1 MTFMLSQKTNKG
13 ELIMT
18 VGELK
23 RNLQCYND
31 NVEVVLASDCIHG
44 TSINQDFSIQTN
56 DGDDNSPVFIEF
68 SLEDMVVPIGE
79 EN

>member
-1 MTFMLSQKTNKG
+1 
-13 ELIMT
+13 MT
-18 VGELK
+18 VSEL
-23 RNLQCYND
+23 RNKLQYFSD
-31 NVEVVLASDCIHG
+31 DTEIILTSDCIHG

-68 SLEDMVVPIGE
+68 SLGNMVVPIGE

>member
-1 MTFMLSQKTNKG
+1 MQG

-23 RNLQCYND
+23 RKLQAYND
-31 NVEVVLASDCIHG
+31 NADVVLVSDCIHG
-44 TSINQDFSIQTN
+44 TSINQDFSLQTN

-68 SLEDMVVPIGE
+68 GLGNMVSPIVK

>member
-1 MTFMLSQKTNKG
+1 
-13 ELIMT
+13 MT

-23 RNLQCYND
+23 RKLQIYND
-31 NVEVVLASDCIHG
+31 NAEVILASDCIHG

-68 SLEDMVVPIGE
+68 SLGNMVVPIGE
-79 EN
+79 ENW

>member
-1 MTFMLSQKTNKG
+1 
-13 ELIMT
+13 MT

-23 RNLQCYND
+23 RNLQCYNG
-31 NVEVVLASDCIHG
+31 NVEVILVSDCIHG
-44 TSINQDFSIQTN
+44 TAISQDFSIQTN

-68 SLEDMVVPIGE
+68 GLEDMVVPLRE

>member
-1 MTFMLSQKTNKG
+1 
-13 ELIMT
+13 MT

-31 NVEVVLASDCIHG
+31 NVEVILASDCIYG

-68 SLEDMVVPIGE
+68 SIKDMVAPIGE

>member
-1 MTFMLSQKTNKG
+1 
-13 ELIMT
+13 MT

-23 RNLQCYND
+23 RNLQRYRD
-31 NVEVVLASDCIHG
+31 NVDVILVSDCIHG
-44 TSINQDFSIQTN
+44 TAISQDFSIQTN

-68 SLEDMVVPIGE
+68 GLEDMVSPIRE

>member
-1 MTFMLSQKTNKG
+1 
-13 ELIMT
+13 MT

-23 RNLQCYND
+23 RKLQIFND
-31 NVEVVLASDCIHG
+31 NAEVILASDRIHG
-44 TSINQDFSIQTN
+44 TSINQDFSLQTN

-68 SLEDMVVPIGE
+68 SLGNMVAPIRE

>member
-1 MTFMLSQKTNKG
+1 
-13 ELIMT
+13 MT

-23 RNLQCYND
+23 RRLQCYND

-44 TSINQDFSIQTN
+44 TSINQDFSLQTN
-56 DGDDNSPVFIEF
+56 DGEDNSPVFIEF
-68 SLEDMVVPIGE
+68 SLKDMVAPIRE

>member
-1 MTFMLSQKTNKG
+1 
-13 ELIMT
+13 MT

-23 RNLQCYND
+23 RKLQAYND
-31 NVEVVLASDCIHG
+31 NADVVLVSDCIHG
-44 TSINQDFSIQTN
+44 TSINQDFSLQTN

-68 SLEDMVVPIGE
+68 SLEDMVALIRE

>member
-1 MTFMLSQKTNKG
+1 
-13 ELIMT
+13 MT

-23 RNLQCYND
+23 RRLQCYND
-31 NVEVVLASDCIHG
+31 NTEVILTSDCIFG

-68 SLEDMVVPIGE
+68 SLKDMVVPIRE

>member
-1 MTFMLSQKTNKG
+1 
-13 ELIMT
+13 MT

-23 RNLQCYND
+23 RKLQVYND
-31 NVEVVLASDCIHG
+31 NVDVILTSDCIFG
-44 TSINQDFSIQTN
+44 TAINQDFSIQTN

-68 SLEDMVVPIGE
+68 SLENMVAPIGE

>member
-1 MTFMLSQKTNKG
+1 
-13 ELIMT
+13 MT

-31 NVEVVLASDCIHG
+31 NVDVILASDCIHG
-44 TSINQDFSIQTN
+44 TSINQNFSIQTN

-68 SLEDMVVPIGE
+68 SLSNMVAQIRE

>member
-1 MTFMLSQKTNKG
+1 
-13 ELIMT
+13 MT

-23 RNLQCYND
+23 RKLQIFND
-31 NVEVVLASDCIHG
+31 NAEVILASDCIHG

-68 SLEDMVVPIGE
+68 GLEDMVASIGE
-79 EN
+79 ENRL

>member
-1 MTFMLSQKTNKG
+1 
-13 ELIMT
+13 MT

-23 RNLQCYND
+23 RKLQAYND
-31 NVEVVLASDCIHG
+31 NTDVVLASDCIHG
-44 TSINQDFSIQTN
+44 TSINQDFSLQTN

-68 SLEDMVVPIGE
+68 GLEDMVAPIGE

>member
-1 MTFMLSQKTNKG
+1 
-13 ELIMT
+13 MT

-23 RNLQCYND
+23 RKLQIFND
-31 NVEVVLASDCIHG
+31 NAEVILASDCIHG

-68 SLEDMVVPIGE
+68 SLEDMVAPIRE

>member
-1 MTFMLSQKTNKG
+1 
-13 ELIMT
+13 MT

-56 DGDDNSPVFIEF
+56 DGDDNSSVFIEF
-68 SLEDMVVPIGE
+68 CLEDMVVPIRE

>member
-1 MTFMLSQKTNKG
+1 
-13 ELIMT
+13 MT

-23 RNLQCYND
+23 RKLQAYND
-31 NVEVVLASDCIHG
+31 NVDVILASDCIHG

-68 SLEDMVVPIGE
+68 GLEDMVVPIRE

>member
-1 MTFMLSQKTNKG
+1 
-13 ELIMT
+13 MT

-23 RNLQCYND
+23 RKLQVYND
-31 NVEVVLASDCIHG
+31 NVDVILASDCIHE

-68 SLEDMVVPIGE
+68 SLGNMVVPIGE

>member
-1 MTFMLSQKTNKG
+1 
-13 ELIMT
+13 MT

-23 RNLQCYND
+23 RKLQVYND
-31 NVEVVLASDCIHG
+31 NVDVVLASDCIHG
-44 TSINQDFSIQTN
+44 ISINQDFSIQTN

-68 SLEDMVVPIGE
+68 SLKDIVAPIRE

>member
-1 MTFMLSQKTNKG
+1 
-13 ELIMT
+13 MT

-31 NVEVVLASDCIHG
+31 NVEVILASDCIHG
-44 TSINQDFSIQTN
+44 TSISQDFSIQTN
-56 DGDDNSPVFIEF
+56 DGDDNSPVYIEF
-68 SLEDMVVPIGE
+68 SLENMVVLIRE

>member
-1 MTFMLSQKTNKG
+1 M
-13 ELIMT
+13 I

-23 RNLQCYND
+23 RRLQCYND
-31 NVEVVLASDCIHG
+31 NVEVVLASDCIYG
-44 TSINQDFSIQTN
+44 TAISQDFSLQTN

-68 SLEDMVVPIGE
+68 CLEDMVMPIRE